1 MSDVLKI
8 ISDISSIIS
17 LVGTGFSLKIWYSM
31 KRRERFNEQRIKI
44 LLKMPAILIELPC
57 EIERKHLTRSE
68 LQGLLGILPRFQVQY
83 ALSFTNTT
91 QYFAK
96 LKAAQDDKD
105 TTSIE
110 IICEEDE
117 VAQFDL
123 VKIKKQ
129 CRHKLNGEDNWIEC
143 TTNEIS

>member
-8 ISDISSIIS
+8 IGDISSTIS
-17 LVGTGFSLKIWYSM
+17 LIGTGYSLKIWYSM
-31 KRRERFNEQRIKI
+31 KKRERFNEQRIKI
-44 LLKMPAILIELPC
+44 LLKMPTILIELPC

-83 ALSFTNTT
+83 TLSFTNTT
-91 QYFAK
+91 QYFAR
-96 LKAAQDDKD
+96 LKAAQDDKN

-123 VKIKKQ
+123 DKIKKQ
-129 CRHKLNGEDNWIEC
+129 CRHKLNGEDSWVEC
-143 TTNEIS
+143 TTTEIN